1 MRGLIVVSLLAIAI
15 IAILAVLSV
24 KKFLKEKEIECVC
37 ELHRFFAT
45 STFKLILEFDYRNTV
60 F

>member
-24 KKFLKEKEIECVC
+24 KVILK
-37 ELHRFFAT
+37 R
-45 STFKLILEFDYRNTV
+45 RR
-60 F
+60 